1 MSGHVVDGARWVVD
15 FAVAPTEG
23 HAVAISVPTDDKDL
37 IAYSPKL
44 AAHGVFLDGSR
55 EDGYT
60 ATFTCLV
67 KRVRHMLDVS
77 AETVP
82 AMVVAIP
89 ENRGSEQT
97 MMYLLDRKR
106 CDSAFLKALQKM
118 AKD

>member
-1 MSGHVVDGARWVVD
+1 M
-15 FAVAPTEG
+15 APTDG
-23 HAVAISVPTDDKDL
+23 HIIAVSVPTDDKDL

-55 EDGYT
+55 EEGYT
-60 ATFTCLV
+60 ATFTCVV

-77 AETVP
+77 SRDAVP
-82 AMVVAIP
+82 AMVVAVP

-97 MMYLLDRKR
+97 MTYLLDRKR
-106 CDSAFLKALQKM
+106 CDSGFLKALQKV